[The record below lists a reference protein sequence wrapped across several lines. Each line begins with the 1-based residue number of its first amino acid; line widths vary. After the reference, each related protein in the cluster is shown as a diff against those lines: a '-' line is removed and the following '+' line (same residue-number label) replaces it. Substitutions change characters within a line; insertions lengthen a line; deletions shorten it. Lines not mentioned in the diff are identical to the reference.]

1 MDGSP
6 ALRYTFAMRPPRV
19 PWSRPEAFGAW
30 VRLDDQTLV
39 AVDRDLA
46 ERLAV
51 NNAGSPP
58 PGPTRPLELHMAVT
72 SRCNAPCDGCYM
84 DAHPKGADVP
94 FADLA
99 LSLAAARDAGVSTVA
114 FGGGEPLL
122 HRHIDA
128 LAEEARA
135 LGLVPVMTTS
145 GAGLTP
151 ERARSL
157 RAFAQINVSY
167 DGADGGYLAVRGW
180 DGAAV
185 AERAIETLAQAGIR
199 VGANVVLT
207 RSSFD
212 LLAATSDRVAE
223 KGASEIQLL
232 RYKPGGRAAAPSY
245 EARRLTPDQ
254 ISLLWPSIKRVADA
268 GRLRVRIDCALLPLL
283 SSALSTEPGISR
295 RLTDF
300 GVFGCEAARHLAGL
314 RSDGTVAPCSFF
326 SSSSAQPL
334 IELSSARARAADPP
348 RASLADWSTAADL
361 EAFRAYHASPPEPC
375 RSCELFTACRGGCQV
390 VARFLRGGSF
400 GPDPECPRVAA
411 LTQGPAA
418 AKAPENPAA

>member
-1 MDGSP
+1 
-6 ALRYTFAMRPPRV
+6 
-19 PWSRPEAFGAW
+19 
-30 VRLDDQTLV
+30 
-39 AVDRDLA
+39 
-46 ERLAV
+46 
-51 NNAGSPP
+51 
-58 PGPTRPLELHMAVT
+58 
-72 SRCNAPCDGCYM
+72 
-84 DAHPKGADVP
+84 
-94 FADLA
+94 
-99 LSLAAARDAGVSTVA
+99 
-114 FGGGEPLL
+114 
-122 HRHIDA
+122 
-128 LAEEARA
+128 
-135 LGLVPVMTTS
+135 MTTS

-334 IELSSARARAADPP
+334 IELSSPRARAADPP